1 LAGINLLK
9 LELMKDITSSFNTYY
24 QPTCALIFYQT
35 TAGYGDAYVEHFEM
49 DSNGTPI
56 NPHPLSVNEAKQ
68 LAEALNVDEANFIQ
82 LKSEGI
88 LPNNLLAF
96 DAKSSTIIWHTKAQ
110 FRELLFNQGLG
121 ITSGMANIPP
131 LVWKADKATLS
142 LFALSTNRK
151 PTENAQLYYAPF
163 FNVYENGVVCMG
175 TVDIEAAEAG
185 SVKELM
191 KLWENYFFNSYFTH
205 LMPEHNPVKGNC
217 VLLWENLVNTGKP
230 FPTDVLKK
238 RSNKVKDIL
247 L

>member
-1 LAGINLLK
+1 
-9 LELMKDITSSFNTYY
+9 MKDITDGFNTYFR
-24 QPTCALIFYQT
+24 PTCALIFYQT
-35 TAGYGDAYVEHFEM
+35 IGGYGDTYVEHFEM
-49 DSNGTPI
+49 DSNGSPV

-68 LAEALNVDEANFIQ
+68 LAEALNVDEENFMH

-96 DAKSSTIIWHTKAQ
+96 DAKSATIIWHTKAQ

-131 LVWKADKATLS
+131 LIWKADKSTLR

-151 PTENAQLYYAPF
+151 PTENTQLYYAPF
-163 FNVYENGVVCMG
+163 FNVYEEGLVCMG
-175 TVDIEAAEAG
+175 TVDIETGETG
-185 SVKELM
+185 TVKELM
-191 KLWENYFFNSYFTH
+191 SLWENYFFNSYFTH
-205 LMPEHNPVKGNC
+205 LMAEHNPVRGNC

-230 FPTDVLKK
+230 FPMDVLLNRNIKLK
-238 RSNKVKDIL
+238 EIL